1 MRDNDIKIDNK
12 FHYNFNYLNNP
23 RLFNDLL
30 LFQLG
35 EIYCDNGASV
45 KSHVHDDFFEITYV
59 ISGKGTSYAGI
70 VPTEISKHDIFLSLP
85 NETHEIVSDQADPLR
100 YYFLAFSFK
109 ERSQFHEIMYQDK
122 LLKLG
127 ARLRVYNS
135 PPMAASF
142 TELISQLE
150 SYNEYSA
157 LKFEL
162 LVKVLCINV
171 TQVFSNIH
179 TQHYTS
185 PLIDSEQTLYYR
197 VINYIDHNLTKIDRL
212 SDIAGELNYNY
223 VYISRVFKKKFGK
236 SIYTYFSDK
245 KLDIAK
251 QLIETSNMTI
261 TEIASY
267 LNYSSIFV
275 FSRVFKNKFGI
286 NPSTYRSQKV
296 KK

>member
-1 MRDNDIKIDNK
+1 M
-12 FHYNFNYLNNP
+12 
-23 RLFNDLL
+23 
-30 LFQLG
+30 
-35 EIYCDNGASV
+35 
-45 KSHVHDDFFEITYV
+45 
-59 ISGKGTSYAGI
+59 
-70 VPTEISKHDIFLSLP
+70 
-85 NETHEIVSDQADPLR
+85 R

-197 VINYIDHNLTKIDRL
+197 IINYIDHNLTKIDRL
-212 SDIAGELNYNY
+212 SDIAAN
-223 VYISRVFKKKFGK
+223 S
-236 SIYTYFSDK
+236 T
-245 KLDIAK
+245 
-251 QLIETSNMTI
+251 TI
-261 TEIASY
+261 TCTFRACSK
-267 LNYSSIFV
+267 
-275 FSRVFKNKFGI
+275 KNSG
-286 NPSTYRSQKV
+286 NPSIRIFPIKNWISPNS
-296 KK
+296 